1 MQIPLNLTARR
12 VELPPAIE
20 ELIRRRVDKLE
31 RHSDRI
37 IRCDVVV
44 EGPGERHESGGPYE
58 VRLDI
63 SVPGSEIV
71 VNQHPAETL
80 RAAVD
85 AAFRAAERQVEEYS
99 RKQRGEVKTAVH
111 PPEGPVVGLFP
122 EEGYGFIAADDGR
135 EIYFHRN
142 AVLPPGFDGLSVG
155 SRVRFHEE
163 QGNEGPQ
170 ASTVEAVG
178 AARPAPGA
186 EDEEEVAQPAGGA

>member
-1 MQIPLNLTARR
+1 MQIPLNVTARR
-12 VELPPAIE
+12 VELPPALE
-20 ELIRRRVDKLE
+20 ELIRRRVEKLE

-44 EGPGERHESGGPYE
+44 EGPGDRHESGGPYD

-71 VNQHPAETL
+71 VNQRAGETL
-80 RAAVD
+80 RSAID
-85 AAFRAAERQVEEYS
+85 AAFRAAERQVEDYS

-122 EEGYGFIAADDGR
+122 EEGYGFIAAADGR

-142 AVLPPGFDGLSVG
+142 AVLPPGFEALSVG

-163 QGNEGPQ
+163 QGHEGPQ
-170 ASTVEAVG
+170 ASTVENLGDARHIHEERKVVEAVK
-178 AARPAPGA
+178 RP
-186 EDEEEVAQPAGGA
+186 

>member
-1 MQIPLNLTARR
+1 MQIPLNLTTRR
-12 VELPPAIE
+12 VDLPPALDD
-20 ELIRRRVDKLE
+20 LIRRKVEKLE
-31 RHSDRI
+31 RFSDRI

-44 EGPGERHESGGPYE
+44 EGPGDRHETGGPYD

-63 SVPGSEIV
+63 SVPGSELV
-71 VNQHPAETL
+71 VNQRTAETL
-80 RAAVD
+80 RGAIE
-85 AAFRAAERQVEEYS
+85 AAFDAAERQVEEYS

-122 EEGYGFIAADDGR
+122 DEGYGFIAADDGR

-142 AVLPPGFDGLSVG
+142 SVLSPGFDDLSVG

-170 ASTVEAVG
+170 ASTVEAIG
-178 AARPAPGA
+178 APRTTP
-186 EDEEEVAQPAGGA
+186 DQREVAQPDKRP